1 MLFLS
6 VFTFDAENRDA
17 VIKRCTLG
25 GKIGY
30 EGVQVLME
38 QVDLSK
44 QRVFRV
50 TEVANSK
57 AIWKA
62 NRAWSDLGKIENVL
76 VMETEGVWRP
86 LIG

>member
-17 VIKRCTLG
+17 VIQRCTLG
-25 GKIGY
+25 GEKGC
-30 EGVQVLME
+30 EDAQVLME

-44 QRVFRV
+44 QRIFRI
-50 TEVANSK
+50 TEGANSK
-57 AIWKA
+57 AIRKA
-62 NRAWSDLGKIENVL
+62 NRTWSDLGKIENVL

>member
-17 VIKRCTLG
+17 VIKRCALG
-25 GKIGY
+25 GKNNC

-50 TEVANSK
+50 TKGKNPE

-62 NRAWSDLGKIENVL
+62 NKVWSDLGEIESVL

-86 LIG
+86 LKG

>member
-6 VFTFDAENRDA
+6 VFTFDAENREA

-25 GKIGY
+25 GKKRC
-30 EGVQVLME
+30 EGVQVLLE
-38 QVDLSK
+38 QVDLSQ
-44 QRVFRV
+44 QRVFRIAEV
-50 TEVANSK
+50 TNSK

>member
-17 VIKRCTLG
+17 VIKRCAAG
-25 GKIGY
+25 GKNNC

-50 TEVANSK
+50 TQVNDPK
-57 AIWKA
+57 TIWKA
-62 NRAWSDLGKIENVL
+62 NRAWSDLGEIESVL

-86 LIG
+86 LME